1 MKYYKAEAYAIT
13 KVGKSEYL
21 GNVVIEKSVSIP
33 MLGLTGIKDAASQ
46 FQYALLEDNEQG
58 NTIGQRADIIE
69 QAGFDIG
76 IYKNDINKRN
86 IATADEVVDYGVIF
100 PLAKIS
106 DKQDELKF
114 ALDSNIK
121 TTRSK

>member
-1 MKYYKAEAYAIT
+1 MKFYKAEAYAIT

-69 QAGFDIG
+69 
-76 IYKNDINKRN
+76 
-86 IATADEVVDYGVIF
+86 
-100 PLAKIS
+100 
-106 DKQDELKF
+106 
-114 ALDSNIK
+114 
-121 TTRSK
+121 